1 MDKLNTIIESI
12 STFLW
17 GWPLIILLLGTH
29 IYLTI
34 RLRFPQRHIF
44 KAIRLSVSRDKGS
57 TGDVSQFGSL
67 ATALAAT
74 IGTGNIIGVSTAV
87 ALGGP
92 GAVLW
97 CWLTGVFGISTK
109 YSEGLL
115 AIKYR
120 VKNKA
125 GRMIGG
131 PMYALERGL
140 GWKWMAVLFA
150 VFTALASFGI
160 GNTVQANAI
169 STIAEESYDIS
180 PYLSGAVICL
190 LAAAVI
196 LGGVK
201 SIAKVCGLLVPF
213 MALFYILGCFYIL
226 IINGEYVWPA
236 LKLIVVSA
244 FTPEAAGGGFLG
256 TTIMMTARYGIARG
270 LFSNES
276 GLGSAPIVAA
286 AAQTRNPVRQALVSS
301 SGTFWDTVVICLITG
316 LVVVSSII
324 AYPDIDYSNGATLVK
339 TSFSKIPLVG
349 TPLLTFGLLTFAF
362 STILGWSY
370 YGERAVEYLFN
381 ERCTIVYRV
390 LYIIAIFVGSVVSLG
405 LVWNFADC
413 MNALMAIPNL
423 ISLLLLSGIL
433 VSETRKYLWES
444 RLDDDMEEMLDDETS
459 KDQISEDK

>member
-301 SGTFWDTVVICLITG
+301 SGTFWDTVVICMITG

-423 ISLLLLSGIL
+423 ISLLLLSGII
-433 VSETRKYLWES
+433 VSETKKYLWES